1 MPKSPINSAASLPS
15 TQLFTVR
22 LWREDL
28 GEGRS
33 EWRGQVQH
41 VSSGETRYFRDWQM
55 LAVCV
60 HDMLASCVERPA
72 TTPSNDAEAKPSP

>member
-1 MPKSPINSAASLPS
+1 MSKSPANSAASLPH
-15 TQLFTVR
+15 TQSFTVR
-22 LWREDL
+22 LWCEDL

-60 HDMLASCVERPA
+60 QDMLASCVERPA
-72 TTPSNDAEAKPSP
+72 TTPPNGAEVEPSS